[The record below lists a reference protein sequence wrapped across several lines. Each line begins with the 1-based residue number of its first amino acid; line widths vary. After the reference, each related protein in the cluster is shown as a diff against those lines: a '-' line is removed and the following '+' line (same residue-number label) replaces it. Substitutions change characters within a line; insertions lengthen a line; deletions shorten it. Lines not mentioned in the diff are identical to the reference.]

1 MTVHRSEQDREQHPA
16 GGEAQ
21 QWPRR
26 YWSMPIRTAERHTG
40 IADIAQTGNPPQS
53 LVMQPIGFS
62 ATRRCGRATSH
73 PRLLRKSA
81 TSIETQVCL
90 NGSDVGLLPVER
102 AGTAQ
107 DRLQPDRTAAFA
119 QIRLQQF
126 GYTAGSGD
134 DSIGLD
140 QGGSVSSAY
149 RRTSRPL
156 AFEDG
161 FQLPIV
167 THVVG
172 RGGRRSRHG
181 KRLSGHNRVQSPPP
195 RRRPGV

>member
-62 ATRRCGRATSH
+62 ATPT
-73 PRLLRKSA
+73 LRKSNEP
-81 TSIETQVCL
+81 SSLVEKIG
-90 NGSDVGLLPVER
+90 NFDRDPGLLERFGCRTLPVER

-107 DRLQPDRTAAFA
+107 ARE
-119 QIRLQQF
+119 
-126 GYTAGSGD
+126 
-134 DSIGLD
+134 
-140 QGGSVSSAY
+140 V
-149 RRTSRPL
+149 
-156 AFEDG
+156 
-161 FQLPIV
+161 
-167 THVVG
+167 
-172 RGGRRSRHG
+172 
-181 KRLSGHNRVQSPPP
+181 
-195 RRRPGV
+195 